1 MPLKLLRGAPR
12 RAAAPPRLAGT
23 DEESLTRAY
32 LDLFAREARWPERRA
47 ETGLLGLEDGVSTEV
62 SLRIA
67 VRAASIYLRSHE
79 AEIVL
84 LVPEETRLEAGFT
97 TQLESYIA
105 QRYTGGGGLF
115 GRSFDRAPPRPPGT
129 ARVFAAAPAERVR
142 SLEDMLKKVDAGF
155 SETLLRLI
163 DKSGRKDS
171 EVYKAANID
180 RKLFSKIRSNPGYRP
195 SKATAL
201 ALAFALRLD
210 LDATRDLIGRAG
222 YTLTHASVMDI
233 IIEYYITN
241 GNYDIFE
248 LNETLFR
255 YDQPIL
261 GGT

>member
-105 QRYTGGGGLF
+105 QRYTGGGG
-115 GRSFDRAPPRPPGT
+115 RPR
-129 ARVFAAAPAERVR
+129 AAPAPWHRQGLCR
-142 SLEDMLKKVDAGF
+142 
-155 SETLLRLI
+155 
-163 DKSGRKDS
+163 
-171 EVYKAANID
+171 
-180 RKLFSKIRSNPGYRP
+180 
-195 SKATAL
+195 
-201 ALAFALRLD
+201 
-210 LDATRDLIGRAG
+210 RAG
-222 YTLTHASVMDI
+222 REGPEPGGHA
-233 IIEYYITN
+233 EK
-241 GNYDIFE
+241 GGRRIF
-248 LNETLFR
+248 R
-255 YDQPIL
+255 DPAAAH
-261 GGT
+261 